1 MTSGAFV
8 RQDSRFRGQ
17 PHGGPERHHL
27 YVALAC
33 PWSQRAVI
41 ARAVLGV
48 EIGISYAHP
57 DRDERGWAA
66 VDLGSTNGMKVN
78 GHRTRHAELSSGDRI
93 TIGVTDLT
101 FELE

>member
-1 MTSGAFV
+1 VVVSDPNV
-8 RQDSRFRGQ
+8 SRRHIELRRG
-17 PHGGPERHHL
+17 
-27 YVALAC
+27 
-33 PWSQRAVI
+33 
-41 ARAVLGV
+41 
-48 EIGISYAHP
+48 
-57 DRDERGWAA
+57 ERGWAA